1 MKQKIDLELV
11 SLTKRYGSTIA
22 VDAIS
27 YSFKAGTYA
36 CLLGRSGCGKS
47 STLRMFPGHET
58 VSDGSITLGSRDISD
73 LPPAKR
79 GTAMMFQNYA
89 LFPHLNVIDNVAFSL
104 TMKGVD
110 KSTRRAR
117 ANELLELVDMTAIAN
132 STREKFPKG

>member
-1 MKQKIDLELV
+1 
-11 SLTKRYGSTIA
+11 
-22 VDAIS
+22 
-27 YSFKAGTYA
+27 
-36 CLLGRSGCGKS
+36 
-47 STLRMFPGHET
+47 
-58 VSDGSITLGSRDISD
+58 
-73 LPPAKR
+73 
-79 GTAMMFQNYA
+79 MMFQKYA